1 MRPRA
6 VPRENLYSLETG
18 LLRGGDEPESAGC
31 CPIASQEAG
40 QVPPPPQCGAQQGE
54 EAGEAVMPAVDDSK
68 KAQEHV
74 NQERHPDLPAH
85 GVGAVA
91 EEVGELQGLLDLLEE
106 DLNVP
111 AAAVEIGNGLGA
123 PLPVVGEENHLLFTS
138 VDFDPGHDPAQI
150 PRIIGEGLV
159 AAQADDLIAQ
169 DRTFNRAFIDH
180 VEDEVVLG
188 AGNPEDAAL
197 DQRPE
202 VAEINVSLVEE
213 DNLSGA
219 NARANLPGALG
230 IVVAGGVN
238 EGEAGQEAVEVEP
251 QVALGRR
258 FAPTMLRPVHARG
271 HQLDRGGVDHMN
283 HAAETAR
290 QTPAPLSGG
299 EPRVEAAQML
309 QHRPEQLLPQRGV
322 TSAIGVGQIIT
333 RRRRGR
339 ADADEQT
346 RMQSQAVADIVEPD
360 GVDQLC
366 VEQRDHMTP
375 RRIGSRLA
383 LHSGLSGQL
392 GHQKRRNQIANLV
405 QDTELTLAW
414 AGSRLGSGSFL
425 FHPLLVEPFRLWPK
439 HFLRQPVGCL

>member
-1 MRPRA
+1 MRSRA
-6 VPRENLYSLETG
+6 VPQENLYSLETG

-31 CPIASQEAG
+31 CPIASQ
-40 QVPPPPQCGAQQGE
+40 QLRQIPPPPEGGAQEGE
-54 EAGEAVMPAVDDSK
+54 ETGEAVMPAVDDGE

-91 EEVGELQGLLDLLEE
+91 EEVGELEGLLDLLEK
-106 DLNVP
+106 DLDGP
-111 AAAVEIGNGLGA
+111 AAAVEIGDGLGT
-123 PLPVVGEENHLLFTS
+123 PLLVVGEENHLLLAS
-138 VDFDPGHDPAQI
+138 VDFDPGHDPAQL

-159 AAQADDLIAQ
+159 AAQTDNLVAQ

-197 DQRPE
+197 DQSPE

-213 DNLSGA
+213 DDLPGT
-219 NARANLPGALG
+219 NAGANLPGALG
-230 IVVAGGVN
+230 VVVAGRVN

-251 QVALGRR
+251 QVALGRGL
-258 FAPTMLRPVHARG
+258 AAAMLGPVHARG
-271 HQLDRGGVDHMN
+271 HQLDRGGIDHMN

-290 QTPAPLSGG
+290 QTPASLSGG

-322 TSAIGVGQIIT
+322 TSAIGVGQIIA
-333 RRRRGR
+333 RRRSGR
-339 ADADEQT
+339 ADADEQA
-346 RMQSQAVADIVEPD
+346 RMQSQAVADVVETD
-360 GVDQLC
+360 GVGQLR

-405 QDTELTLAW
+405 QDAELTLAW
-414 AGSRLGSGSFL
+414 AGGRLGSGMSI